1 MPTETKP
8 SRGLSLRCWKHHVS
22 EEVMLQ
28 MDGRCLSA
36 PVYGGIVEACSGT
49 GAASSVQDAWSW
61 NCKSG
66 SCHMH
71 VFGVSVVK
79 SSSSQHELSE
89 GTFKKSRPHL
99 LQALTEP
106 LI

>member
-1 MPTETKP
+1 
-8 SRGLSLRCWKHHVS
+8 
-22 EEVMLQ
+22 MLQ

-106 LI
+106 LM